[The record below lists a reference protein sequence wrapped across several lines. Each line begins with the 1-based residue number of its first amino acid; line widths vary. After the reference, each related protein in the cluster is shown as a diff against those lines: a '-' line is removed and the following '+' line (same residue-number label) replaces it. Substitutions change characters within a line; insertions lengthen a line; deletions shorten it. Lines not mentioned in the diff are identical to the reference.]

1 MIPLTDNF
9 STKVE
14 QKTNENSS
22 VPLIAYSAYQTST
35 KSELAK
41 YHHQSLWLL
50 PVTTLIK
57 AIKNNQLSSLP
68 GLTQKL
74 MASLPP
80 STATIKGHMHRT
92 RQGLISTRI
101 KHNEPDLG
109 YKSDNMNPPQEAHSG
124 IERKKFRFAALADT
138 NEGTIYKD
146 LPVRLPVRSVRNMQY
161 IFVHYAYKPNDILV
175 RPMKERGDDIFL

>member
-22 VPLIAYSAYQTST
+22 VPLIVYSAYQTSI

-109 YKSDNMNPPQEAHSG
+109 YKSDNMNPPHEAHSG
-124 IERKKFRFAALADT
+124 IERKNFVLPRWLIRTRVQSTKTYPLDYQYNPYETCNTFLYVMHMNQMIFW
-138 NEGTIYKD
+138 YD
-146 LPVRLPVRSVRNMQY
+146 L
-161 IFVHYAYKPNDILV
+161 
-175 RPMKERGDDIFL
+175 